1 MQKKRMAAQKR
12 QIDAN
17 RALDLPEMIRR
28 DVPHI
33 EMQGNREVIIEGAKG
48 VLEYTSDQIKLNAG
62 SCVIRFS
69 GSSLTIRAYSETQTE
84 ISGDILQID
93 FEN

>member
-1 MQKKRMAAQKR
+1 MRKKKSAKPR
-12 QIDAN
+12 QSTVQQ
-17 RALDLPEMIRR
+17 ALDIPEIARR

-33 EMQGNREVIIEGAKG
+33 EMQGNREVLVDGCRG

-62 SCVIRFS
+62 ACVIRFS
-69 GSSLTIRAYSETQTE
+69 GSDMTIRAYSENQTE
-84 ISGDILQID
+84 INGEILQID